1 MAINVNTVYK
11 TVLLILNKEERGYV
25 TPDEFNKI
33 ATQVQLEI
41 FEQYGEDLNQQLRV
55 PQTDTDYADRVAA
68 IDEHLS
74 IFKTSGP
81 ASFVA
86 GNKVYSFN
94 ITNGGA
100 GYTTGILAT
109 TSTSGVGL
117 TINATVTA
125 TVITS
130 ATINNPGSNYSTGDI
145 IKVTGGTGAE
155 LTITSVT
162 SSQHFT
168 LPTTDVFN
176 NTVELYRLG
185 VVNYKEEVE
194 LQRLQRMDF
203 YNIQKSPLTKS
214 TLSFPTYL
222 LENERLFV
230 KPDTIIS
237 NVNCDFLRKPLDPR
251 WGYSI
256 GTVGQYVYDSTVY
269 GPLLLNTGSVLPN
282 TGIATG
288 NPNSYTNITSTSSG
302 SGIGL
307 IMSANVTSDTTVIL
321 TITSAGTG
329 YLSGDTVT
337 VTAGQLGTGS
347 SATTITLTEAN
358 FNANSTYGSTQIE
371 LDVSEQTSFILK
383 TLFYFGVVV
392 KDPQIIQVAASKI
405 QQEENNSKR

>member
-1 MAINVNTVYK
+1 MTK
-11 TVLLILNKEERGYV
+11 TDPAPAY
-25 TPDEFNKI
+25 
-33 ATQVQLEI
+33 
-41 FEQYGEDLNQQLRV
+41 
-55 PQTDTDYADRVAA
+55 VAA
-68 IDEHLS
+68 AAP
-74 IFKTSGP
+74 TP
-81 ASFVA
+81 A
-86 GNKVYSFN
+86 
-94 ITNGGA
+94 
-100 GYTTGILAT
+100 
-109 TSTSGVGL
+109 
-117 TINATVTA
+117 
-125 TVITS
+125 
-130 ATINNPGSNYSTGDI
+130 
-145 IKVTGGTGAE
+145 
-155 LTITSVT
+155 
-162 SSQHFT
+162 HFT

-214 TLSFPTYL
+214 TETFPTYL

-256 GTVGQYVYDSTVY
+256 GTVGQYVYDPTVY

-282 TGIATG
+282 TGITTG
-288 NPNSYTNITSTSSG
+288 DINSYTNITSTSSG
-302 SGIGL
+302 AGIGL
-307 IMSANVTSDTTVIL
+307 IMSANVTSDTTVVL
-321 TITSAGTG
+321 TVTSAGTD

-392 KDPQIIQVAASKI
+392 KDPQIIQVAASQI

>member
-1 MAINVNTVYK
+1 MAININTVYK

-81 ASFVA
+81 ATYVA
-86 GNKVYSFN
+86 AASP
-94 ITNGGA
+94 TPA
-100 GYTTGILAT
+100 
-109 TSTSGVGL
+109 
-117 TINATVTA
+117 
-125 TVITS
+125 
-130 ATINNPGSNYSTGDI
+130 
-145 IKVTGGTGAE
+145 
-155 LTITSVT
+155 
-162 SSQHFT
+162 HFT

-185 VVNYKEEVE
+185 VVNYKDQVE

-203 YNIQKSPLTKS
+203 YNIQKSPLTRS
-214 TLSFPTYL
+214 TETFPTYL

-230 KPDTIIS
+230 KPDTITGSI
-237 NVNCDFLRKPLDPR
+237 NCDFLRKPLDPR

-256 GTVGQYVYDSTVY
+256 GLVGQYVYDPTIY
-269 GPLLLNTGSVLPN
+269 GPLLLNTGSGTL
-282 TGIATG
+282 
-288 NPNSYTNITSTSSG
+288 TSSITTPLAGGDNGTYAPTFTGG
-302 SGIGL
+302 SGTGL
-307 IMSANVTSDTTVIL
+307 ILTATVNSPTTVSVGV
-321 TITSAGTG
+321 TTAGTG
-329 YLSGDTVT
+329 YVVGDVIT
-337 VTAGQLGTGS
+337 VTAGQLGVS
-347 SATTITLTEAN
+347 SVGPVITLTEAN

-392 KDPQIIQVAASKI
+392 KDPQIIQVAASQI

>member
-33 ATQVQLEI
+33 AAQVQLET

-81 ASFVA
+81 AAYVA
-86 GNKVYSFN
+86 AAAP
-94 ITNGGA
+94 TPA
-100 GYTTGILAT
+100 
-109 TSTSGVGL
+109 
-117 TINATVTA
+117 
-125 TVITS
+125 
-130 ATINNPGSNYSTGDI
+130 
-145 IKVTGGTGAE
+145 
-155 LTITSVT
+155 
-162 SSQHFT
+162 HFT

-214 TLSFPTYL
+214 TETFPTYL

-256 GTVGQYVYDSTVY
+256 GTVGQYVYDPTVY

-282 TGIATG
+282 TGITTG
-288 NPNSYTNITSTSSG
+288 DINSYTNITSTSSG
-302 SGIGL
+302 AGIGL
-307 IMSANVTSDTTVIL
+307 IMSANVTSDTTVVL
-321 TITSAGTG
+321 TVTSAGTD

-392 KDPQIIQVAASKI
+392 KDPQIIQVAASQI

>member
-81 ASFVA
+81 ATYVA
-86 GNKVYSFN
+86 AASP
-94 ITNGGA
+94 TPA
-100 GYTTGILAT
+100 
-109 TSTSGVGL
+109 
-117 TINATVTA
+117 
-125 TVITS
+125 
-130 ATINNPGSNYSTGDI
+130 
-145 IKVTGGTGAE
+145 
-155 LTITSVT
+155 
-162 SSQHFT
+162 HFT

-222 LENERLFV
+222 FENERLFV
-230 KPDTIIS
+230 KPDAITGSI
-237 NVNCDFLRKPLDPR
+237 NCDFLRKPLDPR

-256 GTVGQYVYDSTVY
+256 GLVGQYIYDSSVY
-269 GPLLLNTGSVLPN
+269 GALLLNTGSGTL
-282 TGIATG
+282 TGSITTQLTG
-288 NPNSYTNITSTSSG
+288 GSIGAYTPTFTGG
-302 SGIGL
+302 SGTGL
-307 IMSANVTSDTTVIL
+307 SITATVISSTTVSL
-321 TITSAGTG
+321 SVATAGTG
-329 YLSGDTVT
+329 YAVGDVITVT
-337 VTAGQLGTGS
+337 SGQLGVS
-347 SATTITLTEAN
+347 SVGPIITLTEAN
-358 FNANSTYGSTQIE
+358 FNNNSTYGSSQIE

-405 QQEENNSKR
+405 QQEENNSKS